1 MAKAETISI
10 VASPVDAPVSN
21 ITVFS
26 MVRHLQLKYPDEI
39 KHLIYICVLLSIVYK

>member
-10 VASPVDAPVSN
+10 VVSPVDAPVSD

-26 MVRHLQLKYPDEI
+26 MFEKPAAEV
-39 KHLIYICVLLSIVYK
+39 S